1 MGIYAIID
9 IVQLKMAGGRLNPR
23 GWGLWACMKR

>member
-9 IVQLKMAGGRLNPR
+9 IVQLKIAGGRLNPR
-23 GWGLWACMKR
+23 KGGEAYERV